1 MDIGHWSVFKR
12 FNNEREFIVTQ
23 YFEADS
29 ICDGSGGNE
38 AVKSI
43 KWEVAFNNGG
53 VNLSFQLV

>member
-1 MDIGHWSVFKR
+1 MDMSVFKR

-29 ICDGSGGNE
+29 ICDGSGGGYGWNK

-43 KWEVAFNNGG
+43 
-53 VNLSFQLV
+53 

>member
-29 ICDGSGGNE
+29 ISDGSGGEYGWNE

-43 KWEVAFNNGG
+43 
-53 VNLSFQLV
+53 